1 MPRNKAQEL
10 VRALFPNIE
19 SSGSAKT
26 LAGRMFQRK
35 TINFACLQKIR
46 QAQCD
51 EEANTLLAE
60 HLYQSGTEKT
70 LQDFANIL
78 KESDL
83 PRQQA
88 LGERIEAALSETH
101 SPRSVFSDERLP
113 GSPRG
118 PRAEGSSEQELQQ
131 PGVQLVTLI
140 VILTITLQ

>member
-1 MPRNKAQEL
+1 MLRDKAQEL

-35 TINFACLQKIR
+35 IINFACLQKIR

-51 EEANTLLAE
+51 EEANALLAE

-118 PRAEGSSEQELQQ
+118 PRAEGSSEQEPQ
-131 PGVQLVTLI
+131 PGALVTLI